1 MILKR
6 KIRLLWQ
13 RKIKDNLKIFRR
25 TVRTALKSPS
35 LAMDFHKF
43 RYAIASYDWD
53 SAQSMVKGIA
63 ERALSVKDPRLL
75 REMSNASLR
84 FLDIKGYTL
93 WESESE
99 ILNKHTR
106 FTDWTGESLLD
117 STLWISFKETEKQG
131 IAVGMN
137 LVGYVRYAAKNAKHT
152 VLVVDERLVNIFSR
166 TLPEIEVL
174 SGTVNPIAKQ
184 HTRLVTANSLILRL
198 IIGVELSTLSKL
210 YVPLIPDKK
219 TANKLSLKYNKKSSR
234 RALFGIAWGSFSS
247 IKEEAPLELWVDLI
261 KSIDAIFVVTQYKY
275 EGISID
281 LEMIV
286 KAAPGR
292 VIIDKEVDQ
301 IVDMDTFAAQLSSL
315 DALISTTSSDAHYA
329 GSLGVS
335 TFLTSDD
342 LFRRSSPVRERSSLP
357 WYPNAI
363 VYAKSGRQWPAVFD
377 DIKEDLVRKYG
388 CSIIN

>member
-1 MILKR
+1 
-6 KIRLLWQ
+6 
-13 RKIKDNLKIFRR
+13 
-25 TVRTALKSPS
+25 
-35 LAMDFHKF
+35 
-43 RYAIASYDWD
+43 
-53 SAQSMVKGIA
+53 MVKGIA

-137 LVGYVRYAAKNAKHT
+137 LVGYVRFAAKNAKHT

-234 RALFGIAWGSFSS
+234 RALFGIAW
-247 IKEEAPLELWVDLI
+247 
-261 KSIDAIFVVTQYKY
+261 
-275 EGISID
+275 
-281 LEMIV
+281 
-286 KAAPGR
+286 
-292 VIIDKEVDQ
+292 
-301 IVDMDTFAAQLSSL
+301 
-315 DALISTTSSDAHYA
+315 
-329 GSLGVS
+329 
-335 TFLTSDD
+335 
-342 LFRRSSPVRERSSLP
+342 
-357 WYPNAI
+357 
-363 VYAKSGRQWPAVFD
+363 
-377 DIKEDLVRKYG
+377 
-388 CSIIN
+388 